1 MLSGND
7 VFVCMPTG
15 GGKSLCFQL
24 TALLTQGVTLVVM
37 PLLSLIYDQLTYL
50 NSIGVPTV
58 SLSASIPLSSAA
70 LLRRVEEEGIK
81 LFLVSPEKLRNPSI
95 TELIIVLHSKG
106 LLARVV
112 IDEAHCISQWG
123 REFRPDY
130 LSIASLRN
138 LIKPNPPFIMFTAT
152 ATEKVRRD
160 VINVLE
166 SKKCLYFQSSFNRPN
181 LRLVN
186 YFLSS

>member
-1 MLSGND
+1 MLSINSSPYSRCD
-7 VFVCMPTG
+7 FSRNAFTFIDLR
-15 GGKSLCFQL
+15 S
-24 TALLTQGVTLVVM
+24 ANLLKFNRRSHRL
-37 PLLSLIYDQLTYL
+37 PLLLSPSSSL
-50 NSIGVPTV
+50 
-58 SLSASIPLSSAA
+58 

-81 LFLVSPEKLRNPSI
+81 LFLISPEKLKNPTI
-95 TELIIVLHSKG
+95 TDLIISLHSKG

-130 LSIASLRN
+130 LSIAALRN
-138 LIKPNPPFIMFTAT
+138 LIKPNPPFIMLTAT

-166 SKKCLYFQSSFNRPN
+166 SRKCLYFQSSFNRPN
-181 LRLVN
+181 LR
-186 YFLSS
+186 